1 MPRRAWSDIQ
11 RQSLV
16 HQIVVEGRKL
26 PDLDIPGRTAAA
38 LNNERCR
45 LRDQGLLGESCP
57 VRKVKLYN
65 MRELNDLKRYAAMGF
80 SAGKMYGIL
89 PGRSKDSISQAMKRH
104 SLGNPRVSARAK
116 LARRLDSTTK
126 KRLEGYV
133 VDNGR
138 GESSNV
144 VAEKFDIRVKQ
155 VHYYRRK
162 LGVALSWH
170 DARNTTDYRAR
181 KGEIRNKN
189 SARMKA
195 VWASRRK
202 ARRAQFEN
210 EAAKLTAQRTS
221 LHPRI
226 CNKCNGIWYAS
237 ALFYHAMSK
246 RTKDGLVK
254 KLFYRVC
261 RLCRSA
267 TRQKKDKL
275 TYPPGFQFSR
285 AAKVALAAGVER
297 SSHSEVIAVSR

>member
-1 MPRRAWSDIQ
+1 MALFIRSHYMPKVAWSDVQ

-16 HQIVVEGRKL
+16 QQIVAEGRKL
-26 PDLDIPGRTAAA
+26 PDLDILGRTTAA

-80 SAGKMYGIL
+80 SAAKIYGTL
-89 PGRSKDSISQAMKRH
+89 PGRSKDSISQAMRRH
-104 SLGNPRVSARAK
+104 SLGNPKVRARAK

-126 KRLEGYV
+126 KRLESYV
-133 VDNGR
+133 LGNAKI
-138 GESSNV
+138 ESSDA

-162 LGVALSWH
+162 LGVAPSWH
-170 DARNTTDYRAR
+170 DARNTTDYQAKKAERH
-181 KGEIRNKN
+181 NKN

-195 VWASRRK
+195 VWARRRR
-202 ARRAQFEN
+202 ARRVQFEN
-210 EAAKLTAQRTS
+210 EAAKLIAQRTS

-226 CNKCNGIWYAS
+226 CTKCKGIWYAS

-246 RTKDGLVK
+246 KTKDGLVR

-267 TRQKKDKL
+267 TRRNKI
-275 TYPPGFQFSR
+275 S
-285 AAKVALAAGVER
+285 
-297 SSHSEVIAVSR
+297 

>member
-11 RQSLV
+11 RQALV

-38 LNNERCR
+38 LNNERYR
-45 LRDQGLLGESCP
+45 LRGQGLLGESCP

-80 SAGKMYGIL
+80 SAGKIYGML
-89 PGRSKDSISQAMKRH
+89 PGRSKDSISQAMRRN
-104 SLGNPRVSARAK
+104 SLGNPRVRARAK

-126 KRLEGYV
+126 KRLESYV
-133 VDNGR
+133 LDIAKV
-138 GESSNV
+138 ESSDA

-162 LGVALSWH
+162 LGVAPSWH
-170 DARNTTDYRAR
+170 DARNTTDHQAKKEERHN
-181 KGEIRNKN
+181 RN
-189 SARMKA
+189 SVRMKA
-195 VWASRRK
+195 VWARRRR

-210 EAAKLTAQRTS
+210 EAAKLIAQETDLR
-221 LHPRI
+221 PRI
-226 CNKCNGIWYAS
+226 CKTCSGIWYAN

-267 TRQKKDKL
+267 ARRKKDDL
-275 TYPPGFQFSR
+275 TNPS
-285 AAKVALAAGVER
+285 AR
-297 SSHSEVIAVSR
+297 SPVSA